1 MPVNRV
7 RNGGRRRPDW
17 WQGGGALAACLLAW
31 AGAGFLTGGAGD
43 TMVPAAAARSAPA
56 DAPNVIVAA
65 VERRGEAALSFM
77 DRDIRR

>member
-17 WQGGGALAACLLAW
+17 RRGDGGLAACLLAW
-31 AGAGFLTGGAGD
+31 AGAGLVTAGAGD
-43 TMVPAAAARSAPA
+43 AMAPAAAARSAPA

-65 VERRGEAALSFM
+65 IERRGEAAPSFM
-77 DRDIRR
+77 DGDIRR